1 MIKPYLSNMINNHK
15 TQVEWKIQL
24 TMAVNFISSKDS
36 NETRTMDSNIDN
48 IETLIGSETDKIIE
62 ELFESLLK
70 KYKERLEEKVRGS
83 EFIFE

>member
-70 KYKERLEEKVRGS
+70 KYKEGLEQKVRGS

>member
-70 KYKERLEEKVRGS
+70 KYKEGLEEKVRGS